1 MLRNFLFVLLL
12 LLQSPLYS
20 EEKGVKT
27 VVLEANEALPY
38 WSKTLPSDGIAGEIV
53 HSLSKASGLYTEIVF
68 KPLSRMIEDDTNN
81 DLGNPAFFMANQDFA
96 AIIPIALYHVS
107 LYYYDSEHKDK
118 IEFKSLS
125 DLKGKKVGVLKGV
138 LIDSSYFQKEGIHFE
153 ESYTCESLFKKL
165 KLGRLDMVIEIDLVA
180 QQALKQLYPQEIDN
194 FVQVNMGTAS
204 NPIAIMLANESPD
217 AKNIAK
223 KYRQG
228 LKKIIENGTYEKI
241 LGKYYLK
248 GTLPDGWF
256 KELERFEQLYKMDEE

>member
-1 MLRNFLFVLLL
+1 MLRNFLFLLL
-12 LLQSPLYS
+12 FILQSSLYAQERVS
-20 EEKGVKT
+20 I
-27 VVLEANEALPY
+27 VVLDANEAPPY
-38 WSKTLPSDGIAGEIV
+38 LSKTLSNDGIIGEIV
-53 HSLSKASGLYTEIVF
+53 YALSKACGLNSEIVF

-107 LYYYDSEHKDK
+107 LYYYDSMHKDTFK
-118 IEFKSLS
+118 FKSLN
-125 DLKGKKVGVLKGV
+125 DLKGQKIGVLKGT
-138 LIDSSYFQKEGIHFE
+138 LIDSSYFQQEGIHFE
-153 ESYTCESLFKKL
+153 ESYSHESLFKKL

-180 QQALKQLYPQEIDN
+180 QQTLKQLYPQEIDN
-194 FVQVNMGTAS
+194 FIQVDMMTAS
-204 NPIAIMLANESPD
+204 EPIAIMLANEYPD

-228 LKKIIENGTYEKI
+228 LKKIIQNGTYEKI
-241 LGKYYLK
+241 LSKYYLK